1 MSVPYLPG
9 TNLRL
14 DLDGE
19 QNYRHVLEAVFALT
33 GGIYLSQLTEM
44 IGVPAA
50 TLQKWVKRG
59 FVSNPL
65 NKRYTRR
72 QTCRMILIALLRHT
86 LSLDEIAEL
95 LSWINN
101 NLADEQDDL
110 IDDSELYLY
119 FCDVI
124 LGMPPDTCP
133 GQAELEN
140 RVSAATRSFE
150 TADTDDHERLNQVL
164 LTMILAYR
172 AYQMQLHARE
182 QLSKLRGE
190 MQK

>member
-50 TLQKWVKRG
+50 TLQNWVKRG

-101 NLADEQDDL
+101 NQADEQDDL

-150 TADTDDHERLNQVL
+150 TADTDDHKRLNQVL